1 MAVIPTDRRAGR
13 ESLWN
18 INANPVSR
26 AALMAGL
33 ALSNTKAAVADTEAA
48 R

>member
-1 MAVIPTDRRAGR
+1 MIPTARRTGR

-26 AALMAGL
+26 AALMVEL
-33 ALSNTKAAVADTEAA
+33 ALSNTKAAIADTAAA

>member
-1 MAVIPTDRRAGR
+1 MIPTARRTGR

-18 INANPVSR
+18 INANPVPR

-33 ALSNTKAAVADTEAA
+33 ALSNTKAAVAGKEAA